1 VRIGYIGIN
10 QKDREL
16 TLAGRVDAG
25 SETEVV
31 YERGKTLVAAMSPCP
46 VNINT
51 APIEVLYAVM
61 ANLHHRLAKEAE
73 QIVTPDVAW
82 RIAEDIVRTRK
93 GKFSA
98 VPGTADGKVWRKSGP
113 FCNAEDFGRFLKE
126 RVNSSQITR
135 LQEFALYTTLP
146 TIAGV
151 TLPLGW
157 LIGGLP
163 GAAAAFASGLLTTCF
178 YEYCHC
184 VQHLKYLPKSRFL
197 RRIKQLHMAHHFHNE
212 HGNYGITNF
221 AWDRVFGTLYQGPKD
236 MARSPT
242 VFNLGYDAEQA
253 KRYPWVAQISE
264 RRGHFKAK
272 PEDRTTPPAEHN
284 PVS

>member
-1 VRIGYIGIN
+1 VAHARGLANRKGRTHDLGKMSLPDLVKAYFLYPAVITYLALSAICIVVIGYTAQSIWPLIAAAA
-10 QKDREL
+10 
-16 TLAGRVDAG
+16 LA
-25 SETEVV
+25 
-31 YERGKTLVAAMSPCP
+31 TLVYPLVWYCLHRFVLHGSFLYKSPL
-46 VNINT
+46 T
-51 APIEVLYAVM
+51 ASTWKRIHYDHHQDPNDLRVL
-61 ANLHHRLAKEAE
+61 
-73 QIVTPDVAW
+73 
-82 RIAEDIVRTRK
+82 
-93 GKFSA
+93 
-98 VPGTADGKVWRKSGP
+98 
-113 FCNAEDFGRFLKE
+113 FG
-126 RVNSSQITR
+126 
-135 LQEFALYTTLP
+135 ALYTTLP

-253 KRYPWVAQISE
+253 KRYPWVAEISE

-284 PVS
+284 PAS